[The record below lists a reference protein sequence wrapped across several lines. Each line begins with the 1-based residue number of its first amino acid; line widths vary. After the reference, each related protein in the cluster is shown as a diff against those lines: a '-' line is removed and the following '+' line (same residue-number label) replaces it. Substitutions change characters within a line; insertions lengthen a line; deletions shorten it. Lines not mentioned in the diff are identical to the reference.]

1 MKAYVIRKITGE
13 EIEESA
19 KVIRESFR
27 TVADDFNFTYENNPM
42 HGAFLKKER
51 LENEKQQGIEMY
63 GLFVESKQIGF
74 VALEKIKD
82 DTYEMQKLSVLPAYR
97 HLGYGEVLVNFIK
110 QNVLAK
116 GGTKIIIG
124 TIAKSNM
131 LRAWYE
137 KLDFKMKEI
146 RSFKHLPFD
155 IGIMECLVN
164 KF

>member
-13 EIEESA
+13 DIEESV

-51 LENEKQQGIEMY
+51 LENEMQQGIDMY
-63 GLFVESKQIGF
+63 GMFVEGKEIGF
-74 VALEKIKD
+74 VGLEKLKD
-82 DTYEMQKLSVLPAYR
+82 GIYEMQKLSVLPAYR
-97 HLGYGEVLVNFIK
+97 HLGYGEALVSFIK
-110 QNVLAK
+110 QRVLSK

-124 TIAKSNM
+124 TIAQNNV

-137 KLDFKMKEI
+137 KLDFKMNEI
-146 RSFKHLPFD
+146 KSFRHLPFEV
-155 IGIMECLVN
+155 GIMECLMS
-164 KF
+164 KS